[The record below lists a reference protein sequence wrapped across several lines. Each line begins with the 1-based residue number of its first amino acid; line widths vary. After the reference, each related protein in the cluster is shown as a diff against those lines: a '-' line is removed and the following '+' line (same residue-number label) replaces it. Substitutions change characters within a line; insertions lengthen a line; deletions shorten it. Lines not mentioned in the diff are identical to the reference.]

1 MTNGRL
7 GPDSTYANFVTP
19 GWFGTYGTPIR
30 RGRDFDARDVP
41 GAPSTIVVNEAFV
54 RKFLRGRDP
63 VGATIAFERG
73 REAPLQNTVIGVVG
87 DAVYSSLR
95 VGDVPIEYGPLA
107 QLDFP
112 GSMPTETT
120 ISVRA
125 ASGAPMQLARGIA
138 AALTRVNRDLVFDFR
153 PMTEQVGASLM
164 QERLV
169 AILSGFFAAL
179 ALLLAGLG
187 VYGLTAYA
195 VTCRRAEI
203 GIRMAL
209 GSTGAGVVRLVVGRA
224 AWLVAAG
231 ILIGVVLSTWASGF
245 VTTLLYGLEAR
256 DPITLAAAGVTLA
269 ITGAA
274 AAWLPAYRATRVDPA
289 SVFRHT

>member
-1 MTNGRL
+1 MPGIAKAAASMNTPVAPLGIIDIVHKPDAPVSLTPMRNGRL

-19 GWFGTYGTPIR
+19 GWFGTYGTRIR

-73 REAPLQNTVIGVVG
+73 REAPVHKTVIGVVG
-87 DAVYSSLR
+87 DAVHSSLR

-112 GSMPTETT
+112 GSMPTEMT

-138 AALTRVNRDLVFDFR
+138 ASLTRFNRDLVFDVR
-153 PMTEQVGASLM
+153 PMTEQVGATLM

-169 AILSGFFAAL
+169 AILSGKSRRTMCRPRSMPAAL
-179 ALLLAGLG
+179 PAD
-187 VYGLTAYA
+187 
-195 VTCRRAEI
+195 
-203 GIRMAL
+203 
-209 GSTGAGVVRLVVGRA
+209 VR
-224 AWLVAAG
+224 
-231 ILIGVVLSTWASGF
+231 IEPSM
-245 VTTLLYGLEAR
+245 
-256 DPITLAAAGVTLA
+256 
-269 ITGAA
+269 
-274 AAWLPAYRATRVDPA
+274 
-289 SVFRHT
+289 